1 MAWYNRGIRSFLYQ
15 IRPDNLLRSASLL
28 RKNQDVLC
36 VDWINKGEVKDN
48 WGDALAPV
56 IVSWLSGK
64 EPINQRDV
72 FIPAHETVHTTI
84 GSMLGTIDRPRVS
97 VWGTGFV
104 SADSTPRGRNYN
116 IAAVR
121 GPLTRS
127 ILLKHGIQCPE
138 CYGDPALLFPR
149 LYDPGHN
156 PTYKLGI
163 IPHYKERGLP
173 VFAQLAQ
180 KENISIIDICGGIKR
195 VADEVNKC
203 EHIISGSLHGLVLA
217 DAYKIPT
224 MWLRLTDRPFG
235 GGFKFHDYMASVG
248 REHSEPVHV
257 TGNDT
262 ADSILAKFRSFTM
275 ELDIDRF
282 LETCPFLDPVG
293 MDARA
298 AQVMARYA

>member
-1 MAWYNRGIRSFLYQ
+1 MAWYNRGFRSFVYK

-56 IVSWLSGK
+56 IVSWLSGR

-104 SADSTPRGRNYN
+104 SSDSAPRGRNYDVS
-116 IAAVR
+116 AVR

-163 IPHYKERGLP
+163 IPHYKERGLA

-180 KENISIIDICGGIKR
+180 KDNISVIDICGGIKR

-203 EHIISGSLHGLVLA
+203 EYIISGSLHGLVLA
-217 DAYKIPT
+217 DAYGIPS
-224 MWLRLTDRPFG
+224 MWLQLTDRPFG
-235 GGFKFHDYMASVG
+235 GGFKFRDYFASVG
-248 REHSEPVHV
+248 RSESEPISI
-257 TGNDT
+257 TESDT
-262 ADSILAKFRSFTM
+262 AASIVHRFEAYTLEA
-275 ELDIDRF
+275 DIDRF
-282 LETCPFLDPVG
+282 FDLCPFLELDG
-293 MDARA
+293 LAERRA
-298 AQVMARYA
+298 EIMGQYH